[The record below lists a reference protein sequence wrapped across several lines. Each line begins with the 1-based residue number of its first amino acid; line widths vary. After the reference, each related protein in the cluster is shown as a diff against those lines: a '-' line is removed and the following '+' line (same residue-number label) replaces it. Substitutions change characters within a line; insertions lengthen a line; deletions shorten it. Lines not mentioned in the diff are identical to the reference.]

1 MSVEVIRDI
10 KNAEQVAEEKIK
22 SAQQMAK
29 DLVMRAE
36 EDAEKL
42 IKEAVNNQ
50 LLKGRRMVEA
60 AEQEAL
66 AESAVKKQENQAR
79 CDELKRSSS
88 SKLSEAVKFVMERIV
103 KINGHS

>member
-1 MSVEVIRDI
+1 MSVEVIREI

-50 LLKGRRMVEA
+50 IAQGRKMVEA

-66 AESAVKKQENQAR
+66 AEAAVKKQKNQVQ

-88 SKLSEAVKFVMERIV
+88 SKLDLAVKLVMERIV
-103 KINGHS
+103 K